1 MADGL
6 LSNESAIEFF
16 KHEVEDAMARQH
28 LKTSDWTSYYVVNL
42 LATFAVDCRPSASLD
57 DEPLRCAADGTD
69 RLSQRGAVAL
79 GGTRVA

>member
-28 LKTSDWTSYYVVNL
+28 LKTSELD
-42 LATFAVDCRPSASLD
+42 LATTSSICWPRSSRPIA
-57 DEPLRCAADGTD
+57 GH
-69 RLSQRGAVAL
+69 QRP
-79 GGTRVA
+79 

>member
-28 LKTSDWTSYYVVNL
+28 LKTSDWTS
-42 LATFAVDCRPSASLD
+42 
-57 DEPLRCAADGTD
+57 
-69 RLSQRGAVAL
+69 
-79 GGTRVA
+79 